1 MENITEILKSS
12 GAQLTDEQQ
21 ENIVKAVMKNYRGI
35 AELEKKQAR
44 IAELEK
50 KNGELAEQIKGF
62 DGDKAKLEQLQQQV
76 ADYETAET
84 KRKEQ
89 EKAAELD
96 KAMLERFKPLKGAH
110 EFYNDYTEKA
120 VFEGFKAA
128 ANDEQNAGKS
138 DADIYA
144 AFIKDKDV
152 YKHPQSVNIP
162 AAGTQSNPN
171 SDALEKARSVMGLQT
186 KKE

>member
-35 AELEKKQAR
+35 AELEKK
-44 IAELEK
+44 
-50 KNGELAEQIKGF
+50 NGELAEQIKGF
-62 DGDKAKLEQLQQQV
+62 DGDKAKLAQLQQQV
-76 ADYETAET
+76 TDYETAET

-128 ANDEQNAGKS
+128 ANDKQNAGKS

-152 YKHPQSVNIP
+152 YKHPQTVNIP